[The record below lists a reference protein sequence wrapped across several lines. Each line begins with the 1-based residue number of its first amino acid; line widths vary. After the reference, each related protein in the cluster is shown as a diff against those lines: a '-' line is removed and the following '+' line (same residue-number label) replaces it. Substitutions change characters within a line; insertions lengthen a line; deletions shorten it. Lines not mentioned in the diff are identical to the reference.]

1 MGKFQGLKYI
11 GGVDLSFIKDS
22 QEDAVASLVILEYPS
37 LNVIYEN
44 FLSVKLKLPY
54 IAGFLAFR
62 EVESILELLKTLEKS
77 NSSIYPQVI
86 IVDGNGTLHPR
97 GFGLASHLGV
107 LANIPTIG
115 VAKNFLQIDDGENL
129 TMVNVKNMAKEK
141 LSKGGDTYLLEGNSG
156 TIWGA
161 ALRSLDSTTNPVF
174 VSIGHRISLETAI
187 HLVLKC
193 CKYRVPEPTR
203 QADVRSREYIRTHFF

>member
-22 QEDAVASLVILEYPS
+22 QEDAVASL
-37 LNVIYEN
+37 VIYEN

-203 QADVRSREYIRTHFF
+203 QADVRSREYIRNHFF

>member
-1 MGKFQGLKYI
+1 FQGLKYI

>member
-1 MGKFQGLKYI
+1 FQGLKYI

-203 QADVRSREYIRTHFF
+203 QADVSPCINVYTTHC